1 VVDPAGTVCRAA
13 EALKREG
20 AKRVLAY
27 CTHPVLSGNAVRN
40 IEDSF
45 LDELVVTDTIP
56 LSEGAQACGRIRQL
70 SIAAMLA
77 ETMRRVSMEE
87 SVSSMYMD

>member
-1 VVDPAGTVCRAA
+1 MQ
-13 EALKREG
+13 
-20 AKRVLAY
+20 
-27 CTHPVLSGNAVRN
+27 N
-40 IEDSF
+40 IEDSV

-56 LSEGAQACGRIRQL
+56 LSESAQACVRIRQL